1 MELAL
6 LVYGISLLE
15 SLGGVIFGTLFISG
29 IVAAGTGMFIA
40 SWFFDGDEY
49 SWNIDKSTGK
59 LKERVAQSR
68 AWGVRA
74 FKWACSIFVV
84 MAIVLAILPSKKT
97 AWVMVG
103 AYATQKVAEDPRTQ
117 EVGGKVLKIINQKLD
132 EYIEEGLKEI
142 EDRAKKSKESKK

>member
-15 SLGGVIFGTLFISG
+15 SFGGMLLG
-29 IVAAGTGMFIA
+29 IVIISLVIAAATAMFTA

-49 SWNIDKSTGK
+49 SWNVDKSTGQ
-59 LKERVAQSR
+59 LKDRIVKSR
-68 AWGVRA
+68 AWGTKTL
-74 FKWACSIFVV
+74 KWSLITFITFSI
-84 MAIVLAILPSKKT
+84 ILAVLPSKKT

-103 AYATQKVAEDPRTQ
+103 AYAAQKVAEDPRTQ

-132 EYIEEGLKEI
+132 QYVEEGLKEI
-142 EDRAKKSKESKK
+142 EDRAKKTVEQKK